1 MMPTPEKDW
10 ESYRP
15 GMPSPPGLKRALEQL
30 WTRIHEAEQR
40 YGRTP
45 GTVRLLA
52 VTKAF
57 GPQAV
62 AAAAALGQRA
72 FGENYAQEAVA
83 KMTELRQWRELP
95 ALEWHFIGPIQSNKT
110 RLIAEHFHWVQS
122 IDRISIAQRLS
133 AQRQTAQPALQVL
146 LEVNI
151 SGEAS
156 KAGVTPPQVPALALQ
171 VAALPRL
178 QLRGL
183 MAVPQPGLAFAGQ
196 RASFAKLRE
205 IFESVRH
212 QLTQVLAPANP
223 ATSGSDLAASPAALF
238 DTLSMGMSA
247 DFEAAIAEGSTM
259 VRVGSAIFG
268 ERP

>member
-1 MMPTPEKDW
+1 MMPTRTKDW

-15 GMPSPPGLKRALEQL
+15 GMAAPPGLKHSFEQL
-30 WTRIHEAEQR
+30 WARIHDTER
-40 YGRTP
+40 HYGRAP
-45 GTVRLLA
+45 GSVRLLA

-83 KMTELRQWRELP
+83 KMTQLRAWGDLP
-95 ALEWHFIGPIQSNKT
+95 ALEWHFIGPLQSNKT

-122 IDRISIAQRLS
+122 IDRVHVARRLS
-133 AQRQTAQPALQVL
+133 AQRPQIQPPLQVL

-156 KAGVTPPQVPALALQ
+156 KGGVTAPEVPALAQ
-171 VAALPRL
+171 EVATLPNL

-183 MAVPQPGLAFAGQ
+183 MAIPQPGLPFAQQ
-196 RASFAKLRE
+196 RSSFAKLRE
-205 IFESVRH
+205 LFESVRR
-212 QLTQVLAPANP
+212 QLPGAPASEGPAGSDRDLAPH
-223 ATSGSDLAASPAALF
+223 PAALF
-238 DTLSMGMSA
+238 DTLSMGMSG